1 MAEGKQFNMR
11 NPAVK
16 RILQEVKEM
25 QREGSKEYVSMP
37 LEEDIFEWQFAIH
50 GPKDSEFEGGIYHGR
65 ITLPADYPFKPPSF
79 MLLTPSGRFEVQ
91 TKICLSISNHHPEH
105 WQPSWSVRTAL
116 VALIAFMPTKP
127 DGALGSLD
135 YPKDERRKLAIKSR
149 LAPPKFGSPGRQ
161 QVIDQIHAAM
171 LQTAP
176 PIPATLLPASSPS
189 PKAPEAPQGPPT
201 ESALPPAAEPVSAT
215 AAADSA
221 PSPASPL
228 VLPSST
234 DVSADQPSLGSVA
247 PLPAAQPGDASTTSS
262 APVAAGSAPSS
273 SGSAGLNETGTGLA
287 VSSSTDSA
295 GASSSASLL
304 QAQAGSVPAGG
315 MESAASAA
323 AAAVQAVPAGA
334 VMDGAPVAGASAA
347 AAEHSLTEPLLPPP
361 PQSMSEPRQPSAA
374 AAVGPSAVEARA
386 GTARVV
392 AGQSQ
397 NQAQATRAAEGRGRV
412 GGAAGEDRVLNTLAA
427 AIVVAIVALL
437 LRKFL
442 RVYSPLDETS
452 MEW

>member
-1 MAEGKQFNMR
+1 MR

-25 QREGSKEYVSMP
+25 QREGSKEYTSMP

-161 QVIDQIHAAM
+161 QVIDQIHTAM

-176 PIPATLLPASSPS
+176 PIPASLQSASSPS
-189 PKAPEAPQGPPT
+189 PKAPDAPQATPT
-201 ESALPPAAEPVSAT
+201 ESALSPAAESLSAG
-215 AAADSA
+215 AAADSG

-234 DVSADQPSLGSVA
+234 DASTEQPSLSSLV
-247 PLPAAQPGDASTTSS
+247 PLPAAAQPGDTPSTSS
-262 APVAAGSAPSS
+262 TPAVAGSS
-273 SGSAGLNETGTGLA
+273 SGSAGVNETGTGHA
-287 VSSSTDSA
+287 ISSGPDSTGA
-295 GASSSASLL
+295 GSSAPLL
-304 QAQAGSVPAGG
+304 QASVPAVFS
-315 MESAASAA
+315 ESASAG
-323 AAAVQAVPAGA
+323 QAVPAGA
-334 VMDGAPVAGASAA
+334 AVDAAAIAGASVA
-347 AAEHSLTEPLLPPP
+347 AAEHSLTEPLLPPSP
-361 PQSMSEPRQPSAA
+361 LTMIEPRQPSAA
-374 AAVGPSAVEARA
+374 AAVGLSAMEARA
-386 GTARVV
+386 GTAGVV
-392 AGQSQ
+392 AEQSQ